1 MHLRGRRLKF
11 TAVLAFVV
19 LALTGFTGHGSGKSR
34 SRSGHVGTSHSSGG
48 GCSSS
53 AQDHDSSS
61 SSRSH
66 RYYDDDDYDD
76 SYGSSSSSGGS
87 TVSRASTSSGREDGT
102 ARLVSCATVKAPYA
116 TVEVGNPNAR
126 RSSFD
131 VHITFED
138 AAGLTVDG
146 TIQKV
151 TVPAKGKKTVRV
163 PVTNASQNAA
173 QVDHCALDPVAS
185 YHW

>member
-19 LALTGFTGHGSGKSR
+19 LALTGFTGHRTGKSR
-34 SRSGHVGTSHSSGG
+34 SPSGHGGTSHSSGG

-76 SYGSSSSSGGS
+76 SYCGTCSSGGWN
-87 TVSRASTSSGREDGT
+87 VRAASTPRGSG
-102 ARLVSCATVKAPYA
+102 
-116 TVEVGNPNAR
+116 
-126 RSSFD
+126 
-131 VHITFED
+131 
-138 AAGLTVDG
+138 AG
-146 TIQKV
+146 
-151 TVPAKGKKTVRV
+151 
-163 PVTNASQNAA
+163 
-173 QVDHCALDPVAS
+173 
-185 YHW
+185 

>member
-66 RYYDDDDYDD
+66 RYYDDDD
-76 SYGSSSSSGGS
+76 SYGSSSSTGGS
-87 TVSRASTSSGREDGT
+87 TVSRASTPSGHEDGT